1 MDARPRHWVLA
12 SLGAVALHASALV
25 LFWEPTQAGTP
36 APGNGG
42 IEVALGP
49 AGAPAGG
56 LTAATDVAA
65 VEPVQATAAEVA
77 ATTPPEVVPTETLP
91 ETVDAEP
98 VETVPAVTPMA
109 PEPVVEPIETPE
121 PVEPMEMAEVVPPP
135 EPVREPEVVEATPLP
150 EPPPAKPAPPKPL
163 AEIEPQPV
171 SPPPVFEAT
180 AALAASKVADAPA
193 PIQTAALPG
202 NAGVSGDAEPSTTG
216 TQDATA
222 GGGMVGAPGD
232 SYNGLLSAWL
242 QKHHEFP
249 ARAQRRNLYGATRV
263 RFAIDRDGNLL
274 GYEILA
280 SSGHRILDEAAIATL
295 KRAEPFPPMPADLPG
310 AQYVP
315 DVEIKFTPP
324 T

>member
-1 MDARPRHWVLA
+1 MDARPRHWVIAL
-12 SLGAVALHASALV
+12 LGAVALHASALV

-42 IEVALGP
+42 IEVGLGP

-56 LTAATDVAA
+56 LTAATDVEA
-65 VEPVQATAAEVA
+65 VEPVLTTAAEAAPVA
-77 ATTPPEVVPTETLP
+77 PTEVIPTETPPE
-91 ETVDAEP
+91 TVEAEP
-98 VETVPAVTPMA
+98 VETVPVVTPTA
-109 PEPVVEPIETPE
+109 PQPAVEPLETTEPVS
-121 PVEPMEMAEVVPPP
+121 
-135 EPVREPEVVEATPLP
+135 EPEVVEATPLP
-150 EPPPAKPAPPKPL
+150 EPPPAKPVPPKPE
-163 AEIEPQPV
+163 AKIEPQPV
-171 SPPPVFEAT
+171 APPAVAETT
-180 AALAASKVADAPA
+180 AELSASKVADAPE
-193 PIQTAALPG
+193 PIQTAAVPG

-216 TQDATA
+216 TQDATP

-263 RFAIDRDGNLL
+263 RFTIDRDGNLI

-310 AQYVP
+310 AQYAP

>member
-12 SLGAVALHASALV
+12 LLGAVALHASALV
-25 LFWEPTQAGTP
+25 LFWEPSQAGTP

-56 LTAATDVAA
+56 LTAATDVEA
-65 VEPVQATAAEVA
+65 VEPVQATAPA
-77 ATTPPEVVPTETLP
+77 AAVTPTEVIPTEMPP
-91 ETVDAEP
+91 ETVEAEP
-98 VETVPAVTPMA
+98 VETVPAVA
-109 PEPVVEPIETPE
+109 PTAPQPVVEPIETSE
-121 PVEPMEMAEVVPPP
+121 PVEPMEIAEAVPPP
-135 EPVREPEVVEATPLP
+135 EPVSEPKVAEAPPLP
-150 EPPPAKPAPPKPL
+150 EPPPVKPAPPKPV
-163 AEIEPQPV
+163 AKVEPQPV
-171 SPPPVFEAT
+171 APPTVAET
-180 AALAASKVADAPA
+180 VAALAASKIADTPA

-216 TQDATA
+216 TQDATP

-263 RFAIDRDGNLL
+263 RFTIDRDGKLL

-310 AQYVP
+310 AQYAP

>member
-12 SLGAVALHASALV
+12 LLGAVALHASALV
-25 LFWEPTQAGTP
+25 LFWEPSQAGTP

-56 LTAATDVAA
+56 LTAAEAVAPA
-65 VEPVQATAAEVA
+65 
-77 ATTPPEVVPTETLP
+77 EVVPTDTPP

-98 VETVPAVTPMA
+98 VETVPAVTPTA
-109 PEPVVEPIETPE
+109 PQPVVEPLETTE
-121 PVEPMEMAEVVPPP
+121 PVEPVEVAEVVPPP
-135 EPVREPEVVEATPLP
+135 APVSAPEVVAAPPLP
-150 EPPPAKPAPPKPL
+150 EPPPVKPEPPEPV
-163 AEIEPQPV
+163 AEVEPRPMV
-171 SPPPVFEAT
+171 PPAVAERT
-180 AALAASKVADAPA
+180 ALAASKAADASE
-193 PIQTAALPG
+193 PIQTAAVPG

-216 TQDATA
+216 TQDATP

-263 RFAIDRDGNLL
+263 RFTIDRDGNLI

-310 AQYVP
+310 AQYAP

>member
-1 MDARPRHWVLA
+1 MDAQPRHWGLA
-12 SLGAVALHASALV
+12 LLGAVTLHASALV
-25 LFWEPTQAGTP
+25 LFWEPSQAGTP

-77 ATTPPEVVPTETLP
+77 AVTPPEVIPTETPP
-91 ETVDAEP
+91 ETIEAEP
-98 VETVPAVTPMA
+98 VETVPAVTPT
-109 PEPVVEPIETPE
+109 PPQPVVEPVETPE
-121 PVEPMEMAEVVPPP
+121 PVEPTEIAEVVPPP
-135 EPVREPEVVEATPLP
+135 A
-150 EPPPAKPAPPKPL
+150 PPPVKPAPPKPV
-163 AEIEPQPV
+163 AKVEPQPV
-171 SPPPVFEAT
+171 TPPTVAETT
-180 AALAASKVADAPA
+180 AALAASKVADTPA
-193 PIQTAALPG
+193 PIQAAALPG
-202 NAGVSGDAEPSTTG
+202 NAGVSGDSEPSTTG
-216 TQDATA
+216 TQDATP

-263 RFAIDRDGNLL
+263 RFTIDRDGNLL
-274 GYEILA
+274 GYEILT

-295 KRAEPFPPMPADLPG
+295 KRAEPFPPMPADLSG
-310 AQYVP
+310 VQYVP